1 MPGDDTQ
8 QFCSRKQF
16 LTAESFL
23 PGMIMSGGHL
33 EASSHNFVLSCE
45 VYERFS
51 SLLVHMSVVNHH
63 ALARHETMVG
73 ESDGFF
79 FPPGPIIA
87 GNYHPLFLEH
97 GS

>member
-1 MPGDDTQ
+1 
-8 QFCSRKQF
+8 
-16 LTAESFL
+16 
-23 PGMIMSGGHL
+23 MIMSGGHL

-79 FPPGPIIA
+79 FSPGPIIA
-87 GNYHPLFLEH
+87 GNYHPFFLEH